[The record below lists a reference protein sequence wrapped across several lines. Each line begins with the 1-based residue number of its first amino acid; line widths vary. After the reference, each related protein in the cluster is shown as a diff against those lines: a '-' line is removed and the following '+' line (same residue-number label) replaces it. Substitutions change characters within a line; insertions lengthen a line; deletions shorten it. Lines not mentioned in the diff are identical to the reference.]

1 MRSYDPS
8 VSRARTPALPATRQG
23 QTGAGA
29 RSNAAAVLRLQR
41 AAGNAAVA
49 QLARAPAK
57 RKAPPAKQAVKAP
70 PAKAG
75 KAKVTPLSIAEQH
88 WDRPALAGHAAD
100 AYKAGDIAHAVA
112 LYERLYELAPD
123 RSVALQISTCY
134 RKLHDQQQ
142 AEHWFKVSRGID
154 DSVPPVESQQF

>member
-1 MRSYDPS
+1 M
-8 VSRARTPALPATRQG
+8 
-23 QTGAGA
+23 
-29 RSNAAAVLRLQR
+29 LRLQG

-49 QLARAPAK
+49 RLARAPAK
-57 RKAPPAKQAVKAP
+57 RKPPASKP
-70 PAKAG
+70 PAG
-75 KAKVTPLSIAEQH
+75 KAAAGKKPPKAKITPLSIAEEH

-100 AYKAGDIAHAVA
+100 AYKAGDFAHAVA

-134 RKLHDQQQ
+134 RKLHDEEQ